1 MKKSSVTL
9 SGKVSCCDYCSCY
22 FFNLVCL
29 YHSPSSV
36 VASRWFIF
44 WEKCIYIQLS
54 AQDHSKC
61 HLFAF
66 MSLVLMDVFEL
77 FWRHAISSFSHFVVA
92 LSSLGA
98 SQLVCLGA
106 KGREPGC
113 EEDRMRKE
121 GLIYLVEDWGC
132 VLYSM
137 DTLEPL
143 QSVTETSITTAP
155 AAGFCSVVLF
165 SSNYRHRTEP
175 WYWTCKT
182 FVKFN
187 HS

>member
-1 MKKSSVTL
+1 M
-9 SGKVSCCDYCSCY
+9 
-22 FFNLVCL
+22 
-29 YHSPSSV
+29 

-77 FWRHAISSFSHFVVA
+77 FWRHAIRYCSFSHFIVA

-98 SQLVCLGA
+98 SQVECPRA
-106 KGREPGC
+106 SGREPEH
-113 EEDRMRKE
+113 EERRTLLYIWLRTKTVCCTAWILWSRCSLSQRPLSQLQLLQVPALLCYSV
-121 GLIYLVEDWGC
+121 LITD
-132 VLYSM
+132 
-137 DTLEPL
+137 
-143 QSVTETSITTAP
+143 
-155 AAGFCSVVLF
+155 
-165 SSNYRHRTEP
+165 NRTEP
-175 WYWTCKT
+175 QYWTCKT

-187 HS
+187 RL